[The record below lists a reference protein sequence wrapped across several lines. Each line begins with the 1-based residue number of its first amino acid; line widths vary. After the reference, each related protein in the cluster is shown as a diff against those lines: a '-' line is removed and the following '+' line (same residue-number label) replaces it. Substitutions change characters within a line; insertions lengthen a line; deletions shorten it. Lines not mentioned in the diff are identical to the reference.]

1 MAASF
6 RELSSTDLRKRVLL
20 SLATTQLLV
29 QLSTIP
35 MALSVPSM
43 AEGFDID
50 VSQAAWTVIARLL
63 VLGSTVFFFARL
75 GSKVGH
81 VRVYFLGVIIMTVAS
96 ALAVTS
102 ADIYQAV
109 IWSGFVG
116 VGASMI
122 TSNSNP
128 ILALVFDD
136 TERGRAYSVPII
148 AARVGTLLGMA
159 LFGVFLQFFSWRLVF
174 LTSVPVGLYA
184 LWMAR
189 PLLKYELLQASD
201 AAKKIVLGAPS
212 ALLMMATLAVFIMS
226 GLHVHEGDESFVSP
240 EALEYH
246 LPVHAL
252 FIAMAVLFIFVQ
264 RASSQPFL
272 NFGHFKQKQFSMALF
287 SDHTFHMS
295 MMAVVT
301 LVPILVENG
310 LGYDPIV
317 ASWVLIPGQCLG
329 IFLPLIAGYYFDKS
343 KPRWIRPGGLLAIAS
358 GFVMLA
364 LFSGQVPIWVLPI
377 LLIPA
382 FIGTHTFNAPSNA
395 MIMNSLPE
403 DRSFASGVMETSRQ
417 MGHTI
422 GATIAA
428 TMLGLALPAS
438 ISFMTDTQ
446 AEPFYRTGFQYAAT
460 AVIFTI
466 MMGALVAAFQEGI
479 IRKPFGKARVE
490 VEAPSPADD

>member
-1 MAASF
+1 
-6 RELSSTDLRKRVLL
+6 
-20 SLATTQLLV
+20 
-29 QLSTIP
+29 

-43 AEGFDID
+43 AEDFNID

-75 GSKVGH
+75 GSKIGH
-81 VRVYFLGVIIMTVAS
+81 VRVYFLGAGLMAVGS

-109 IWSGFVG
+109 LWSGFVG
-116 VGASMI
+116 IGASMI

-128 ILALVFDD
+128 ILVLVFGD

-148 AARVGTLLGMA
+148 AARIGTLLGMV

-184 LWMAR
+184 MWMAK
-189 PLLKYELLQASD
+189 PLLKYEILQAGK
-201 AAKKIVLGAPS
+201 AAKNIVVGAPS

-246 LPVHAL
+246 LPMHGL
-252 FIAMAVLFIFVQ
+252 FLAMAALFIFVQ

-272 NFGHFKQKQFSMALF
+272 NFGYFKKKQFSMALF

-343 KPRWIRPGGLLAIAS
+343 RPRWIRPGGLLAIAS
-358 GFVMLA
+358 GFVMLS

-438 ISFMTDTQ
+438 ISFMTDAQ

-466 MMGALVAAFQEGI
+466 MAGALVAAFQEDI
-479 IRKPFGKARVE
+479 VRRPFGKAKVE
-490 VEAPSPADD
+490 LEDPSPADD

>member
-1 MAASF
+1 LAASF